1 MEEGTIKTAP
11 DREKAKSILKM
22 VETTLE
28 MIDTIDSKK
37 FTSHVVKEYYEV
49 IRELITV
56 ILLLD
61 GYKTH
66 GEGAHKKLI
75 EYIEKNYAEFKVHDI
90 TLIDDL
96 RIIRNKLQAAQRQTH
111 CNDLRVYGVCASWH
125 AVFGFWQ
132 IIRFSRHPHLP
143 DIMEKTNDHAAFFAY
158 FWCESG
164 VQLQKG
170 FGYSYAVFEQ
180 STFPVQVIFCAGW
193 AG

>member
-1 MEEGTIKTAP
+1 MEEGIIKTAP

-28 MIDTIDSKK
+28 MIDTIDPKK

-75 EYIEKNYAEFKVHDI
+75 EYMEKNYAEFRGHEI
-90 TLIDDL
+90 SLIDDL
-96 RIIRNKLQAAQRQTH
+96 RLIRNKIAY
-111 CNDLRVYGVCASWH
+111 N
-125 AVFGFWQ
+125 GF
-132 IIRFSRHPHLP
+132 FV
-143 DIMEKTNDHAAFFAY
+143 TNDY
-158 FWCESG
+158 LDRKRQEI
-164 VQLQKG
+164 LTLIDKLRIII
-170 FGYSYAVFEQ
+170 YKKL
-180 STFPVQVIFCAGW
+180 
-193 AG
+193 

>member
-1 MEEGTIKTAP
+1 MEEGIIKTAP

-28 MIDTIDSKK
+28 MIDTIDPKK
-37 FTSHVVKEYYEV
+37 FTSHIVKEYYEV

-75 EYIEKNYAEFKVHDI
+75 EYIGKNYTEFKVHDI

-96 RIIRNKLQAAQRQTH
+96 RIIRNKISY
-111 CNDLRVYGVCASWH
+111 N
-125 AVFGFWQ
+125 GFFVTEDYLERKRKDILMLIDVLK
-132 IIRFSRHPHLP
+132 IIIYKKL
-143 DIMEKTNDHAAFFAY
+143 
-158 FWCESG
+158 
-164 VQLQKG
+164 
-170 FGYSYAVFEQ
+170 
-180 STFPVQVIFCAGW
+180 
-193 AG
+193 

>member
-1 MEEGTIKTAP
+1 MEEGIIKTAP

-37 FTSHVVKEYYEV
+37 FSSHVIKEYYEV

-75 EYIEKNYAEFKVHDI
+75 EYMEKNYGEFKGHEI
-90 TLIDDL
+90 SLIDDL
-96 RIIRNKLQAAQRQTH
+96 RVVRNKIAYNGFFVTDDYLERKKK
-111 CNDLRVYGVCASWH
+111 DILMIIDKLR
-125 AVFGFWQ
+125 
-132 IIRFSRHPHLP
+132 IIIYKKL
-143 DIMEKTNDHAAFFAY
+143 
-158 FWCESG
+158 
-164 VQLQKG
+164 
-170 FGYSYAVFEQ
+170 
-180 STFPVQVIFCAGW
+180 
-193 AG
+193 

>member
-1 MEEGTIKTAP
+1 
-11 DREKAKSILKM
+11 M

-37 FTSHVVKEYYEV
+37 FTSHVVKEYYDV

-96 RIIRNKLQAAQRQTH
+96 RIIRNKISYNMT
-111 CNDLRVYGVCASWH
+111 
-125 AVFGFWQ
+125 FGHKSF
-132 IIRFSRHPHLP
+132 L
-143 DIMEKTNDHAAFFAY
+143 
-158 FWCESG
+158 
-164 VQLQKG
+164 
-170 FGYSYAVFEQ
+170 
-180 STFPVQVIFCAGW
+180 
-193 AG
+193 

>member
-1 MEEGTIKTAP
+1 MEEGIIKTAP
-11 DREKAKSILKM
+11 DIEKAKSILKM

-37 FTSHVVKEYYEV
+37 FTSHVVKEYYDV

-75 EYIEKNYAEFKVHDI
+75 EHIEKNYAEFKVHDI

-96 RIIRNKLQAAQRQTH
+96 RIIRNKISY
-111 CNDLRVYGVCASWH
+111 N
-125 AVFGFWQ
+125 GFFVTDDYLG
-132 IIRFSRHPHLP
+132 RKRK
-143 DIMEKTNDHAAFFAY
+143 DILITPTMR
-158 FWCESG
+158 
-164 VQLQKG
+164 
-170 FGYSYAVFEQ
+170 
-180 STFPVQVIFCAGW
+180 VIFNALTPAVRVRVLWRCSV
-193 AG
+193 